1 MGNQYGVMQ
10 TMQTY
15 TQTQISAWLR
25 GLMRIALAD
34 GEFSEQ
40 EQKLFSDLNNTYH
53 PDSVIDFAQPITS
66 EELAVN
72 LGDDPKVRQ
81 DFLRTAVMMAMADGN
96 YSTEEDSVI
105 HEFCT
110 ALNQE
115 VKPMAEL
122 KLKLTGVEEHHP
134 DLLNPL
140 REWLDHLEVKDD
152 RLANFI
158 CRVIPAQCPFER
170 DVMLFGRK
178 IAHIPAMCKI
188 NPLFDQLMG
197 LRFRSLNYL
206 AEKGVDVTAYCQ

>member
-1 MGNQYGVMQ
+1 
-10 TMQTY
+10 MQTY

-25 GLMRIALAD
+25 GLMRVALAD

-40 EQKLFSDLNNTYH
+40 EQKLFSELNQCYQPESAIDL
-53 PDSVIDFAQPITS
+53 DQPITA

-96 YSTEEDSVI
+96 YSVEEDAVI

-115 VKPMAEL
+115 VKPMTEL
-122 KLKLTGVEEHHP
+122 KLKLPGVEEHHP
-134 DLLNPL
+134 DLLDPL
-140 REWLDHLEVKDD
+140 REWLDHLEIKDD
-152 RLANFI
+152 RLAKFI

-178 IAHIPAMCKI
+178 VAHIPAMCKL

-206 AEKGVDVTAYCQ
+206 AEKGVDVTAYCK

>member
-1 MGNQYGVMQ
+1 
-10 TMQTY
+10 
-15 TQTQISAWLR
+15 
-25 GLMRIALAD
+25 MRIALAD
-34 GEFSEQ
+34 GEFSDS
-40 EQKLFSDLNNTYH
+40 EQKLFSDLNHNYH
-53 PDSVIDFAQPITS
+53 PESSIDYAQPITA
-66 EELAVN
+66 EELAVS

-96 YSTEEDSVI
+96 YSTQEDTVI

-115 VKPMAEL
+115 VKPMTEL
-122 KLKLTGVEEHHP
+122 KLKLAGVEEHHP
-134 DLLNPL
+134 DLLDPL

-152 RLANFI
+152 RLATLFCKI
-158 CRVIPAQCPFER
+158 IPAQCPFER
-170 DVMLFGRK
+170 DVTLFGRK